1 MTLAEATNTK
11 HAIIRAVFEGLA
23 DPEVEALSASAVEKS
38 YPAGTIL
45 CREGN
50 VESTFYIIIEGN
62 TAITRRLQDGGTRQ
76 LSQRKAGEFF
86 GEMALIERKPR
97 AATVVTTTETT
108 VLEVSEQ
115 DFNGLLISN
124 PKVALSLLRGITA
137 TLRAS
142 DQASIADL
150 SRQNMELAR
159 AYADLKAAQEQ
170 LVNKEK
176 LEHELDIAARLQQ
189 GLLPKVFP
197 KVNGWSFDGRN
208 SPARTIGGDLYDV
221 IPVDDE
227 HVALLMADVS
237 DKSIHAALFMAV
249 TRSLFIPESRRSLS
263 PRTVAMAVHHWLLQV
278 SSDDNMFVTAFYGV
292 LTPATG
298 RLRYV
303 RAGQD
308 RPIWLRH
315 GESEYTELDAA
326 GRFLGMLDELE
337 LEEKEVWLKPGDM
350 LVMYSDGIPDA
361 INEAGDNYG
370 LERLVELVSKNRETS
385 AKGIVDTIFG
395 DVFEFRGN
403 AQAFDDI
410 TVLVAKAD
418 ER

>member
-1 MTLAEATNTK
+1 MVNKSEVIQK
-11 HAIIRAVFEGLA
+11 VFEGL
-23 DPEVEALSASAVEKS
+23 DDVEIAAVSAAAVEQT
-38 YPAGTIL
+38 YPVGTVL

-50 VESTFYIIIEGN
+50 VEQTFYIVVDGLVAV
-62 TAITRRLQDGGTRQ
+62 THRLQDGGTRQ
-76 LSQRKAGEFF
+76 LSQRGAGQFF

-97 AATVVTTTETT
+97 AASVVTTTDTT
-108 VLEVSEQ
+108 VLEISEH
-115 DFNGLLISN
+115 DFNQLLMRN
-124 PKVALSLLRGITA
+124 PKVAMSVLRGITGN
-137 TLRAS
+137 LRAS

-150 SRQNMELAR
+150 SRKNSELAK

-170 LVNKEK
+170 IVSKEK

-189 GLLPKVFP
+189 SLLPSVFP
-197 KVNGWSFDGRN
+197 KVPGWSFSGRN
-208 SPARTIGGDLYDV
+208 VPARTIGGDLFDV
-221 IPVDDE
+221 VEVDDE
-227 HVALLMADVS
+227 HVGLLMADVS

-263 PRTVAMAVHHWLLQV
+263 PRDVALGVHKWLMQV

-308 RPIWLRH
+308 RPIWLKH
-315 GESEYTELDAA
+315 GETGHTELDGA
-326 GRFLGMLDELE
+326 GRFLGMLPELD
-337 LEEKEVWLKPGDM
+337 LEEKEVWLKPGDI
-350 LVMYSDGIPDA
+350 LVMYSDGVPDA
-361 INEAGDNYG
+361 VNESGDNYG
-370 LERLVELVSKNRETS
+370 TERLMSLLEAQREES
-385 AKGIVDTIFG
+385 AKGMVDAMFT
-395 DVFEFRGN
+395 DVFAFRGK

>member
-1 MTLAEATNTK
+1 MMNDKSAF
-11 HAIIRAVFEGLA
+11 IRTVFEGL
-23 DPEVEALSASAVEKS
+23 DEPEVNALITSAVENT
-38 YPAGTIL
+38 YPVGTVL

-50 VESTFYIIIEGN
+50 VEGTFYIVVNGN
-62 TAITRRLQDGGTRQ
+62 VAVTRRLQDGGTRQ
-76 LSQRKAGEFF
+76 LSQRKGGEFF

-108 VLEVSEQ
+108 VLEISEQ
-115 DFNGLLISN
+115 DFNRLLIAN

-150 SRQNMELAR
+150 SRQNTELAK
-159 AYADLKAAQEQ
+159 AYAELKAAQQ
-170 LVNKEK
+170 QIVAKEK
-176 LEHELDIAARLQQ
+176 LEHELDIAAKLQQ
-189 GLLPKVFP
+189 GLLPAVFP
-197 KVNGWSFDGRN
+197 NVPGWSFDGRN

-227 HVALLMADVS
+227 HVGLLMADVS

-308 RPIWLRH
+308 RPIWIRH
-315 GESEYTELDAA
+315 GEHDYAELDGS
-326 GRFLGMLDELE
+326 GRFLGMLEELE
-337 LEEKEVWLKPGDM
+337 LEEKEVYLKPGDM
-350 LVMYSDGIPDA
+350 LVMYSDGVPDA
-361 INEAGDNYG
+361 INEAGENYG
-370 LERLVELVSKNRETS
+370 LERLVKMIGEHRDAS
-385 AKGIVDTIFG
+385 AKGVVDAIFS
-395 DVFEFRGN
+395 DVLTFRGT

-410 TVLVAKAD
+410 TLLVAKAD
-418 ER
+418 EQR

>member
-1 MTLAEATNTK
+1 MTDKSEV
-11 HAIIRAVFEGLA
+11 IRSVFEGLDDA
-23 DPEVEALSASAVEKS
+23 EVTTVSTAAVEKT
-38 YPAGTIL
+38 YPVGTVL

-50 VESTFYIIIEGN
+50 LEQTFYIVVDGLVAV
-62 TAITRRLQDGGTRQ
+62 THRLQDGGTRH
-76 LSQRKAGEFF
+76 LSSRGAGQFF

-97 AATVVTTTETT
+97 AASVVTTAETT
-108 VLEVSEQ
+108 VLEISDQ
-115 DFNGLLISN
+115 DFNQLLMRN
-124 PKVALSLLRGITA
+124 PKVAMSLLRGITA
-137 TLRAS
+137 NLRNS

-150 SRQNMELAR
+150 SRKNTELAK

-170 LVNKEK
+170 IVAKEK

-189 GLLPKVFP
+189 SLLPEVFP
-197 KVNGWSFDGRN
+197 NVPGWSFSGRN
-208 SPARTIGGDLYDV
+208 VPARTIGGDLFDV

-227 HVALLMADVS
+227 HVGLLMADVS

-263 PRTVAMAVHHWLLQV
+263 PRAVATAVHQWLLEV

-308 RPIWLRH
+308 RPIWLKH
-315 GESEYTELDAA
+315 GQAGHIELDAN
-326 GRFLGMLDELE
+326 GRFLGMLEELE
-337 LEEKEVWLKPGDM
+337 LEEKEVRMDPGDI
-350 LVMYSDGIPDA
+350 LVMYSDGVPDA
-361 INEAGDNYG
+361 VNESNDNYG
-370 LERLVELVSKNRETS
+370 QERLMELLETHRAGS
-385 AKGIVDTIFG
+385 AKDICDAIFG
-395 DVFEFRGN
+395 DVFKFRGD

-410 TVLVAKAD
+410 TALVAKAD

>member
-1 MTLAEATNTK
+1 MVNKADVIQK
-11 HAIIRAVFEGLA
+11 VFEGL
-23 DPEVEALSASAVEKS
+23 DPVEIAAVSASAVEQT
-38 YPAGTIL
+38 YPVGTVL

-50 VESTFYIIIEGN
+50 VEQTFYIVVDGLVAV
-62 TAITRRLQDGGTRQ
+62 THRLQDGGTRQ
-76 LSQRKAGEFF
+76 LSQRGAGQFF

-97 AATVVTTTETT
+97 AASVVTTTDTT
-108 VLEVSEQ
+108 VLEISDH
-115 DFNGLLISN
+115 DFNQLLMRN
-124 PKVALSLLRGITA
+124 PKVAMAVLRGITGN
-137 TLRAS
+137 LRSS

-150 SRQNMELAR
+150 SRKNSELAK

-176 LEHELDIAARLQQ
+176 IEHELDIAAKLQQ
-189 GLLPKVFP
+189 SLLPSVFP
-197 KVNGWSFDGRN
+197 KVAGWSFSGRN
-208 SPARTIGGDLYDV
+208 VPARTIGGDLFDV
-221 IPVDDE
+221 VEVDDE
-227 HVALLMADVS
+227 HIGLLMADVS

-263 PRTVAMAVHHWLLQV
+263 PREVALGVHKWLMQV

-308 RPIWLRH
+308 RPIWLKH
-315 GESEYTELDAA
+315 GETGHNELDGA
-326 GRFLGMLDELE
+326 GRFLGMLPELD

-350 LVMYSDGIPDA
+350 LVMYSDGVPDA
-361 INEAGDNYG
+361 VDETGDNYG
-370 LERLVELVSKNRETS
+370 TERLMTLLEAHRDDS
-385 AKGIVDTIFG
+385 AKGIVDAMFT
-395 DVFEFRGN
+395 DVFAFRGT
-403 AQAFDDI
+403 ASAFDDI

>member
-1 MTLAEATNTK
+1 MMNDKSAF
-11 HAIIRAVFEGLA
+11 IRTVFEGL
-23 DPEVEALSASAVEKS
+23 DEPEVNALITSAVENT
-38 YPAGTIL
+38 YPVGTVL

-50 VESTFYIIIEGN
+50 VEGTFYIVVNGN
-62 TAITRRLQDGGTRQ
+62 VAVTRRLQDGGTRQ
-76 LSQRKAGEFF
+76 LSQRKGGEFF

-108 VLEVSEQ
+108 VLEISEQ
-115 DFNGLLISN
+115 DFNRLLIAN

-150 SRQNMELAR
+150 SRQNTELAK
-159 AYADLKAAQEQ
+159 AYAELKAAQQ
-170 LVNKEK
+170 QIVAKEK
-176 LEHELDIAARLQQ
+176 LEHELDIAAKLQQ
-189 GLLPKVFP
+189 GLLPTVFP
-197 KVNGWSFDGRN
+197 EVAGWSFDGRN

-227 HVALLMADVS
+227 HVGLLMADVS

-308 RPIWLRH
+308 RPIWIRH
-315 GESEYTELDAA
+315 GEHDYAELDGS
-326 GRFLGMLDELE
+326 GRFLGMLEELE
-337 LEEKEVWLKPGDM
+337 LEEKEVYLKPGDM
-350 LVMYSDGIPDA
+350 LVMYSDGVPDA
-361 INEAGDNYG
+361 INEAGENYG
-370 LERLVELVSKNRETS
+370 LERLVKMIGEQRDAS
-385 AKGIVDTIFG
+385 AKGVVDAIFS
-395 DVFEFRGN
+395 DVLTFRGT

-410 TVLVAKAD
+410 TLLVAKAD
-418 ER
+418 EQR

>member
-1 MTLAEATNTK
+1 M
-11 HAIIRAVFEGLA
+11 
-23 DPEVEALSASAVEKS
+23 AS
-38 YPAGTIL
+38 
-45 CREGN
+45 
-50 VESTFYIIIEGN
+50 
-62 TAITRRLQDGGTRQ
+62 
-76 LSQRKAGEFF
+76 FF

-97 AATVVTTTETT
+97 AATVVTTSETT
-108 VLEVSEQ
+108 VLEISEQ
-115 DFNGLLISN
+115 DFNRLLIAN

-150 SRQNMELAR
+150 SRQNAELAK
-159 AYADLKAAQEQ
+159 AYANLKAAQEQ
-170 LVNKEK
+170 IVAKEK
-176 LEHELDIAARLQQ
+176 MEHELDIAAKLQQ
-189 GLLPKVFP
+189 SLLPTVFP
-197 KVNGWSFDGRN
+197 KVSGWSFDGRN
-208 SPARTIGGDLYDV
+208 LPARTIGGDLYDV

-263 PRTVAMAVHHWLLQV
+263 PRAVAIAVHKWLLEV

-308 RPIWLRH
+308 RPIWLCK
-315 GESEYTELDAA
+315 GEHDFKELDAA
-326 GRFLGMLDELE
+326 GRFLGMLEELE
-337 LEEKEVWLKPGDM
+337 LEEKEVYLKPGDM
-350 LVMYSDGIPDA
+350 LVMYSDGVPDA
-361 INEAGDNYG
+361 VNEAGDNYG
-370 LERLVELVSKNRETS
+370 QERLVGLLSQQREGT
-385 AKGIVDTIFG
+385 AKGIVDAIFK
-395 DVFEFRGN
+395 DVMAFRGT

-418 ER
+418 EQR